1 MAATRKVRIVISL
14 SLVLLGLVALL
25 AAPAGA
31 QAPGRIGVLNVKGPI
46 TPVVLSYLNRG
57 LGYAQDGNVS
67 LLVIQ
72 LDTPGG
78 SVEIM
83 KSLTDEMIRSPV
95 PIVVWVG
102 PEGARAASAG
112 TFVVLAAH
120 VAAMAPGTTIGA
132 ASVVS
137 MQGEELDE
145 TSKAKI
151 TNDLTARIRNFT
163 QRRGPQA
170 QEWAE
175 RTVTEAIAAT
185 ADEVYKLGVIDYI
198 APTIPDLLRQMDGM
212 TVRVAGQD
220 VVLRTADVPVET
232 LPMTLPEQFLH
243 LITDPNIAFILL
255 TLGLNG
261 ILFELSSPGGF
272 AAGIIGGICLVLG
285 LYALGVLSVNWT
297 GILFIILAFILF
309 IVDIKAATHGVL
321 TVGGVASFVFGALIL
336 FSSPIYAVSRALVF
350 SVALATGAF
359 FAFAVSKALLA
370 QKRQPST
377 GREALIGKRAVV
389 RAPLEPE
396 GLVLLAG
403 ELWKARAAEGTIGR
417 GETVEVIGLEGFTVI
432 VRAVQSES

>member
-1 MAATRKVRIVISL
+1 MNANRKVRIAISL
-14 SLVLLGLVALL
+14 SAAILGLVLLLV
-25 AAPAGA
+25 APAGA
-31 QAPGRIGVLNVKGPI
+31 QAPGKVGVLNVKGAI

-57 LGYAQDGNVS
+57 LRYAQDGNVS

-83 KSLTDEMIRSPV
+83 KSLTDEMIRSSV
-95 PIVVWVG
+95 PIAVWVG

-137 MQGEELDE
+137 MQGQELDE

-163 QRRGPQA
+163 QRRGAQA
-170 QEWAE
+170 QDWAE
-175 RTVTEAIAAT
+175 RAVTEAIAAT

-212 TVRVAGQD
+212 TVRVAGKD
-220 VVLRTADVPVET
+220 TVLRTADLPVEN

-261 ILFELSSPGGF
+261 LLFELSSPGGF

-321 TVGGVASFVFGALIL
+321 TVGGIASFVFGALIL
-336 FSSPIYAVSRALVF
+336 FSSPVYTISRALVI
-350 SVALATGAF
+350 SVAGGTGAF
-359 FAFAVSKALLA
+359 FAFAVSKALMA
-370 QKRQPST
+370 QKRKPAT
-377 GREALIGKRAVV
+377 GREGLIGMRAVV
-389 RAPLEPE
+389 RIPLEPE
-396 GLVLLAG
+396 GMVMLAG
-403 ELWKARAAEGTIGR
+403 ELWKARAEEGTIDSGQ
-417 GETVEVIGLEGFTVI
+417 TVEVVGLEGFTVI
-432 VRAVQSES
+432 VRAVQAES